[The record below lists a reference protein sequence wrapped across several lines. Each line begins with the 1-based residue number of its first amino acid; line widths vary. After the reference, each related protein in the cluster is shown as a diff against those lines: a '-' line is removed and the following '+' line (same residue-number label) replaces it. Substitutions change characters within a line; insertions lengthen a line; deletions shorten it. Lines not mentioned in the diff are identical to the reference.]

1 MKSTRI
7 NKVLV
12 LALIAVFLVVVGF
25 SVSAGGAAE
34 TERVVLATGGTGG
47 VYYPLGGAMA
57 NIWSNE
63 VEGLSASSESTGAS
77 VENVNLVNYQESQ
90 FGLVQNDIAYYAF
103 NAVEMFEDEDPME
116 SMRGVFTM
124 YPETI
129 QIIARAGA
137 DVQSID
143 DIAGK
148 RVAVG
153 APGSGTEVNARQILQ
168 AHDITYDDIR
178 QDFLSF
184 AEAADALRDGNVDV
198 AFVTAGLPT
207 ASVIDLAT
215 NTDVNLVSIESAMV
229 ESIIDQW
236 PYYAD
241 VAIPGGTYPGQDSD
255 VQAVAVMAMMIVHE
269 SLDEDLVYNITKA
282 TLENTDV
289 LGDTHDRGR
298 EVTAETALDG
308 MSIELH
314 PGAQRYFEEL
324 GLIN

>member
-7 NKVLV
+7 NKGLV
-12 LALIAVFLVVVGF
+12 LALIAVLLVVVGF
-25 SVSAGGAAE
+25 SVAAGGAAE

-63 VEGLSASSESTGAS
+63 IENLSASSESTGAS

-103 NAVEMFEDEDPME
+103 NGVEMFDDDEPMS

-137 DVQSID
+137 DVQTID

-168 AHDITYDDIR
+168 AHGVTYDDIR
-178 QDFLSF
+178 EDFLSF

-215 NTDVNLVSIESAMV
+215 TTNVNLVSIESAMV
-229 ESIIDQW
+229 DSIIDQW
-236 PYYAD
+236 PYYAE

-269 SLDEDLVYNITKA
+269 SLDEELVYNVTKA
-282 TLENTDV
+282 TLENTSV

-314 PGAQRYFEEL
+314 PGAQRYYEEV
-324 GLIN
+324 GLY

>member
-1 MKSTRI
+1 MTSTRI
-7 NKVLV
+7 NKGLV
-12 LALIAVFLVVVGF
+12 LALIAVLLVVVGF
-25 SVSAGGAAE
+25 SVAAGGAAE

-63 VEGLSASSESTGAS
+63 IENLSASSESTGAS
-77 VENVNLVNYQESQ
+77 VENVNLVNYLESQ

-103 NAVEMFEDEDPME
+103 NGVEMFDDDEPMS

-137 DVQSID
+137 DVQTID

-168 AHDITYDDIR
+168 AHGVTYDDIR
-178 QDFLSF
+178 EDFLSF

-215 NTDVNLVSIESAMV
+215 TTNVNLVSIESAMV
-229 ESIIDQW
+229 DSIIDQW
-236 PYYAD
+236 PYYAE

-269 SLDEDLVYNITKA
+269 SLDEELVYNVTKA
-282 TLENTDV
+282 TLENTSV

-314 PGAQRYFEEL
+314 PGAQRYYEEV
-324 GLIN
+324 GLY